1 MLVSVLSLG
10 SGSKV
15 HVQVRVKVRFRVNPN
30 INLRYLQYLTMGSFW
45 TLAAAKL
52 RYSIQPPKSNVNDI

>member
-1 MLVSVLSLG
+1 VLVSVLSLG

-52 RYSIQPPKSNVNDI
+52 RYLIQPPKSNVNDI